1 MKEFSAWL
9 GGASALVEKIF
20 FRDSALPE
28 SSGSLLLRWPTW
40 PRPIGSGFPVW
51 NKGLCHWG
59 GSLAMNAGRFGT
71 KITEESA
78 KMVLLLLAKVTI
90 MVV

>member
-1 MKEFSAWL
+1 
-9 GGASALVEKIF
+9 
-20 FRDSALPE
+20 
-28 SSGSLLLRWPTW
+28 
-40 PRPIGSGFPVW
+40 
-51 NKGLCHWG
+51 
-59 GSLAMNAGRFGT
+59 MNAGRFGT